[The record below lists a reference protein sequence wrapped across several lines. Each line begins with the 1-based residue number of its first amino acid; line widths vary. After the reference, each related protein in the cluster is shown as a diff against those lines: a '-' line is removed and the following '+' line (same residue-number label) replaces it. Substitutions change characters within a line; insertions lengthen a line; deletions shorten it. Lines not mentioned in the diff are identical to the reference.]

1 MRLHHTGQIPAGT
14 RVKLLPSKVNEN
26 LKRATGIDLTGR
38 TGVVL
43 DWALYYRVQ
52 LDEPIGFGYKGLPDD
67 CVCLLLD
74 EFEILDA

>member
-14 RVKLLPSKVNEN
+14 RVKLLPSNVNEN
-26 LKRATGIDLTGR
+26 LKQKTGIDLAGR

-43 DWALYYRVQ
+43 NWALYYRIQ
-52 LDEPIGFGYKGLPDD
+52 LDEPIGYKGLPDD

-74 EFEILDA
+74 EFEVLS